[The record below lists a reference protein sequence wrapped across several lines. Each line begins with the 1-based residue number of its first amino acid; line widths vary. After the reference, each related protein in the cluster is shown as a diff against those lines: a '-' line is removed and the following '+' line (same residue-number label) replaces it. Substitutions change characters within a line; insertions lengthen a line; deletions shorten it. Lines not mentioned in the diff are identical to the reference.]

1 MTLTECTDYNSCP
14 MFNRLVPIPSQILS
28 VEFNQKVL
36 QITLDSGATV
46 SYIRHSE
53 VKRLKLNV
61 APNNQLALLADRKTR
76 MASMGEVD
84 FDVTLG
90 NINLRPRALVMQD
103 LQADCFGG
111 TTFHIDNEIETDISG
126 DIVKIHRK
134 YVVKQS
140 NPCSDRLT
148 YPPQITETS
157 ASIKSSLSSCLPY
170 NPVRFNAISLPMD
183 KLVFP
188 SDILHIPIKNVSNSP
203 MSYVSITPSFPSAYD
218 NPQWAPQVCEVVD
231 GNALYKNCS
240 DMPLF
245 ARQYSHFK
253 PSPVIFSELTDVLSQ
268 QDSQPPQLSAIKVP
282 GTVATDDRQLI
293 QMININKKLLSSQ
306 ELHTLQDV
314 LAEYSSVFNNNLSEG
329 YNQQSG
335 HFVADFTFSNKPP
348 PNRVFVPQYNETN
361 AWIFSKRNMTSWNCR
376 V

>member
-84 FDVTLG
+84 FDVTLR

-126 DIVKIHRK
+126 
-134 YVVKQS
+134 
-140 NPCSDRLT
+140 
-148 YPPQITETS
+148 
-157 ASIKSSLSSCLPY
+157 
-170 NPVRFNAISLPMD
+170 
-183 KLVFP
+183 
-188 SDILHIPIKNVSNSP
+188 
-203 MSYVSITPSFPSAYD
+203 
-218 NPQWAPQVCEVVD
+218 
-231 GNALYKNCS
+231 
-240 DMPLF
+240 
-245 ARQYSHFK
+245 
-253 PSPVIFSELTDVLSQ
+253 
-268 QDSQPPQLSAIKVP
+268 
-282 GTVATDDRQLI
+282 GT
-293 QMININKKLLSSQ
+293 
-306 ELHTLQDV
+306 
-314 LAEYSSVFNNNLSEG
+314 G
-329 YNQQSG
+329 
-335 HFVADFTFSNKPP
+335 
-348 PNRVFVPQYNETN
+348 
-361 AWIFSKRNMTSWNCR
+361 
-376 V
+376 